1 MTRPFVLASL
11 ALALACSSSP
21 KQAATPPV
29 TDAPAAADEEVKG
42 TPIPLDPAVRTGKL
56 DNGLTYFIRKHE
68 QPKERAMLWL
78 AVDAG
83 SVLEDDDQRGLA
95 HFVEHM
101 AFNGTERFAKNTLID
116 FIEKAGMDFGADLN
130 AYTSFDETVYMLTV
144 PTDDGKLVSLGLDVL
159 EDWAGALS
167 FDPAEVDKERGV
179 VVEEWRL
186 GRGAGQRAFDKQWPI
201 FLEGSKYAD
210 RKPIGE
216 KEILEKAPPAT
227 LRRFYDDWYRP
238 DLMAVIVVGDV
249 DPDAMLK
256 EIEKRFGDLEKP
268 AKTRQREAIEIPL
281 EERTRAAIVTDDET
295 SFGQVSLAIKGPLT
309 PVRTEEEFRAELVE
323 DLFHEMLRARLGELR
338 RKPDAP
344 FVFAF
349 TSTSAMGRSVDIF
362 RLFAGAKPGQADKAL
377 DVLTTEVERVHRHG
391 FVPTELERAQADLVR
406 QLERAVTE
414 EAKAESRQ
422 FAFQIVRHFL
432 EDEALPSRAKSL
444 ELANKFL
451 PGITLEEVNALAGKW
466 TARKD
471 RVVMASG
478 ASRDKMPTEKEML
491 AIVEAAGKRD
501 IDPYV
506 DTVGSGTLM
515 ASKPEPGSIAK
526 TEHIE
531 EIGVT
536 VWTLGNGVRVVVKPT
551 DFKNDEVRL
560 YAWSPGGTSL
570 APTAKYRT
578 AASASAIV
586 GQAGL
591 GEHDATAIEKMM
603 AGKVA
608 WVNPFI
614 DELEEGLRGNASP
627 QDLETMMQMVHLRFT
642 APRKDQEAFEAWKGQ
657 QEAFVKNRDLDPMS
671 TFFEKLTAFSNN
683 DHPRRKFVT
692 MEELGKVNLPGAF
705 EFYQDRFADAGDF
718 TFVFVGNVD
727 VARLEEL
734 SKLYLATLPSKS
746 RKENWKDPK
755 ITYPRGNK
763 TFELS
768 KGQDPKSFVYVTYH
782 GNAKWSPEAE
792 DDLDMLA
799 EVLDIRLREVL
810 REEMSGVYGAFS
822 NGNIERRPKQRYTY
836 SIGFGCAPENVDKLK
851 RAVYEE
857 INKIKQSGI
866 GPEYIE
872 KLKEQ
877 RRRKLETDRRRN
889 EFWERQLA
897 KHFRYGT
904 DPKAILEIE
913 EKQIERVNSDTVKKA
928 ARRYLQ
934 NQRIEGVLVPE
945 TK

>member
-1 MTRPFVLASL
+1 MRRPIAICSL
-11 ALALACSSSP
+11 ALLLACSAAP
-21 KQAATPPV
+21 KQATPP
-29 TDAPAAADEEVKG
+29 TGDTQAPVAEEVAG

-68 QPKERAMLWL
+68 QPKQRAQLWL

-144 PTDDGKLVSLGLDVL
+144 PTDDGKLVTLGLDVL

-167 FDPAEVDKERGV
+167 FDAGEVDKERGV
-179 VVEEWRL
+179 VIEEWRL
-186 GRGAGQRAFDKQWPI
+186 GRGAGQRTFDKQWPI

-216 KEILEKAPPAT
+216 KDILEKAPVDT
-227 LRRFYDDWYRP
+227 LKRFYKDWYRP

-249 DPDAMLK
+249 DPDAMQK
-256 EIEKRFGDLEKP
+256 EIEKRFGDLKNP
-268 AKTRQREAIEIPL
+268 DKARQRGNIEVPFQ
-281 EERTRAAIVTDDET
+281 ERTRAAIVTDDEQ

-309 PVRTEEEFRAELVE
+309 PVRTEEEYRTELLE
-323 DLFHEMLRARLGELR
+323 ELFHGMLRSRLGELR

-349 TSTSAMGRSVDIF
+349 TSTSSMGRAVDVF
-362 RLFAGAKPGQADKAL
+362 RMFAGAKPGEADKAL
-377 DVLTTEVERVHRHG
+377 ELLTTEVERVRRHG
-391 FVPTELERAQADLVR
+391 FVDTEFQRAQADLMR

-414 EAKAESRQ
+414 EAKAESRNY
-422 FAFQIVRHFL
+422 AFQITRHFL
-432 EDEALPSRAKSL
+432 DDEALPSRSKKL
-444 ELANKFL
+444 ELAKKFL
-451 PGITLEEVNALAGKW
+451 PGVTLKEVNALAGQW
-466 TARKD
+466 TERKD
-471 RVVMASG
+471 RVVSASG
-478 ASRDKMPTEKEML
+478 ASRDKMPSEKELL
-491 AIVEAAGKRD
+491 AIVDAASKRD

-515 ASKPEPGSIAK
+515 ASKPEPGTIAK
-526 TEHIE
+526 E
-531 EIGVT
+531 EQIDPIGVS

-551 DFKNDEVRL
+551 DFKNDEVRM

-570 APTAKYRT
+570 VPTAKYRT
-578 AASASAIV
+578 AASAAAIV
-586 GQAGL
+586 GQSGM
-591 GEHDATAIEKMM
+591 GEHDQTAIEKMM

-608 WVNPFI
+608 WVSPFI

-642 APRKDQEAFEAWKGQ
+642 APRKDAEAFASWRGQ

-692 MEELGKVNLPGAF
+692 MAELGKVNHDAAF
-705 EFYQDRFADAGDF
+705 DFYGDRFADASDF

-727 VARLEEL
+727 PAKLQEL
-734 SKLYLATLPSKS
+734 AKVYLATLPTKG

-755 ITYPRGNK
+755 INHPRGSK
-763 TFELS
+763 TFELK

-782 GNAKWSPEAE
+782 GTAKWTPEAE
-792 DDLDMLA
+792 DDLDMLS

-857 INKIKQSGI
+857 INRIKQAGV
-866 GPEYIE
+866 GDEYIE

-877 RRRKLETDRRRN
+877 RRRKLETDKRKN

-904 DPKAILEIE
+904 DPKAILEAE
-913 EKQIERVNSDTVKKA
+913 EKQIERVNSDTIKQA
-928 ARRYLQ
+928 AKRYLQ
-934 NQRIEGVLVPE
+934 NQRIEGVLVP
-945 TK
+945 

>member
-1 MTRPFVLASL
+1 MKRPILLTSL
-11 ALALACSSSP
+11 AFALAC
-21 KQAATPPV
+21 ATAPEQPAQPPV
-29 TDAPAAADEEVKG
+29 ADASAGAEEEVEG
-42 TPIPLDPAVRTGKL
+42 TPIPLDPAVRTGTL

-68 QPKERAMLWL
+68 QPKQRAMLWL

-144 PTDDGKLVSLGLDVL
+144 PTDDGKLVTLGLDVL

-179 VVEEWRL
+179 VIEEWRL

-201 FLEGSKYAD
+201 FLAGSKYAD

-216 KEILEKAPPAT
+216 KEILEKAPVDT
-227 LRRFYDDWYRP
+227 LRRYYKDWYRP

-249 DPDAMLK
+249 DPDQMQK
-256 EIEKRFGDLEKP
+256 EIEKRFGDLKQP
-268 AKTRQREAIEIPL
+268 DTPRPRENIEVPL
-281 EERTRAAIVTDDET
+281 AERTRAAIVTDDET
-295 SFGQVSLAIKGPLT
+295 SFGQVSVAIKGPLT
-309 PVRTEEEFRAELVE
+309 PVRTEEEFRDELVE

-344 FVFAF
+344 YVFAF
-349 TSTSAMGRSVDIF
+349 TSTSAMGRAVDVF
-362 RLFAGAKPGQADKAL
+362 RLFAGAKPGQADKVL
-377 DVLTTEVERVHRHG
+377 EVLTTEVERVHRHG
-391 FVPTELERAQADLVR
+391 FVPTEFQRAQADLLR

-414 EAKAESRQ
+414 EAKAESRSY
-422 FAFQIVRHFL
+422 AFGLARHFL
-432 EDEALPSRAKSL
+432 DDEALPSRSKRL
-444 ELANKFL
+444 ELAKKFL
-451 PGITLEEVNALAGKW
+451 PGITLDEVNALAGKW

-478 ASRDKMPTEKEML
+478 AARDKMPSEKEML
-491 AIVEAAGKRD
+491 AIVDEVSKRD
-501 IDPYV
+501 VQPYT

-515 ASKPEPGSIAK
+515 ASKPEPGSVAK
-526 TEHIE
+526 E
-531 EIGVT
+531 EQLEKIGVT

-551 DFKNDEVRL
+551 DFKNDEVRM

-570 APTAKYRT
+570 VPTKRYRT
-578 AASASAIV
+578 AASAGAIV

-608 WVNPFI
+608 WVRPFI

-627 QDLETMMQMVHLRFT
+627 QDLETMMQMIHLRFT
-642 APRKDQEAFEAWKGQ
+642 APRKDPEAFQAWRGQ

-692 MEELGKVNLPGAF
+692 MPELEKVDFDAAF
-705 EFYQDRFADAGDF
+705 DFYGERFADAGDF

-727 VARLEEL
+727 VARMKDL
-734 SKLYLATLPSKS
+734 STKYLASLPSKG
-746 RKENWKDPK
+746 RKESWKDPRISHPK
-755 ITYPRGNK
+755 GVK
-763 TFELS
+763 SFELR
-768 KGQDPKSFVYVTYH
+768 KGQDPKSFVYITYH
-782 GNAKWSPEAE
+782 GTAKWSPEAE

-822 NGNIERRPKQRYTY
+822 RGSIERRPKQRYTY
-836 SIGFGCAPENVDKLK
+836 SIGFGCAPENVEKLE
-851 RAVYEE
+851 RAVHDE
-857 INKIKQSGI
+857 ITKIKQAGI
-866 GPEYIE
+866 GDDYVE

-889 EFWERQLA
+889 DYWERQLA

-904 DPKAILEIE
+904 DASAILELE
-913 EKQIERVNSDTVKKA
+913 EKAIERVNSDNVRKA
-928 ARRYLQ
+928 ARRYLG

-945 TK
+945 KQ